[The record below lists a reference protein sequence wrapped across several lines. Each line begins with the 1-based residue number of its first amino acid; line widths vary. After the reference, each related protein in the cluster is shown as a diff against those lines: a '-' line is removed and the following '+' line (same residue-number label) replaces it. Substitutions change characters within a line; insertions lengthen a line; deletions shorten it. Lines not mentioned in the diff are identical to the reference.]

1 MIKYIR
7 NNYYLRRANDENA
20 LETSSSVTLA
30 PLWVEDAVI
39 GLEAKMPAHG
49 WVRTPFCI
57 SYFIKNHSDY
67 LITLRLAME
76 GSDAFMFAGQKQVR
90 CFVTCTIYTTV
101 MLFRYFQ
108 IDIYV
113 LPKNVRR
120 VDWVLRP
127 LVAGFV
133 ALPTLSLSVSAG

>member
-1 MIKYIR
+1 METLRFIIR
-7 NNYYLRRANDENA
+7 SVIFVIFRANDETA

-67 LITLRLAME
+67 LVTLRLVME
-76 GSDAFMFAGQKQVR
+76 GSDAFMFAGQKQV
-90 CFVTCTIYTTV
+90 
-101 MLFRYFQ
+101 
-108 IDIYV
+108 
-113 LPKNVRR
+113 
-120 VDWVLRP
+120 
-127 LVAGFV
+127 
-133 ALPTLSLSVSAG
+133 

>member
-1 MIKYIR
+1 VEKVKMTSINSSCRDICKFY
-7 NNYYLRRANDENA
+7 NFRRADDETA

-76 GSDAFMFAGQKQVR
+76 GSDAFMFAGQKQV
-90 CFVTCTIYTTV
+90 CFFLLYLYYSLYT
-101 MLFRYFQ
+101 Q
-108 IDIYV
+108 
-113 LPKNVRR
+113 
-120 VDWVLRP
+120 
-127 LVAGFV
+127 
-133 ALPTLSLSVSAG
+133 